1 MSPSEV
7 RMRYRAFVAL
17 ATMAGALVTGGW
29 FLQRGLDGGTST
41 VNGARLFDQ
50 VVTHVADRYVDSLSR
65 DSIYREALQGM
76 LRELDDP
83 YTAFLSG
90 DRLARLNENTSGRY
104 AGLGVQIDVRDGW
117 ITVVSPLP
125 DSPAERAGIQTG
137 DRIVAMEGRSTEGW
151 SVDEAQRELR
161 GPRGSRVNIMVERP
175 GLEALLP
182 FRLTRAD
189 IQVHAVRR
197 TDLLPGAVGYLDID
211 VFSEQTATELKREIN
226 DMRKRG
232 LRALILDLRR
242 NPGGLLEQGVA
253 VSDLFLNRG
262 QEIVSMR
269 GRAYGATRDFADEE
283 QQPWPDLPMVVLVDE
298 GSASASEIVAGAL
311 QDHDRA
317 VILGETTFGKGSAQS
332 VFAMPDGGA
341 LKLTTARWFTPVGR
355 SIQKPS
361 PADEDEEAVEDP
373 ARPTIAGET
382 PLNERVAY
390 RTDGGRVIYG
400 GGGITPDLL
409 ISDDPGDQELE
420 LQRALGDQVGRFRD
434 ALTAYALSLKSART
448 VTSPQFGVTPEMR
461 EAFRQLLERRG
472 IAIAS
477 GEWDAASPFVTRLL
491 TYEIARYVFG
501 VQAELRRRLEED
513 RVVVTARQL
522 LEGDVTQR
530 TVLDRAEEKRAA
542 KQEDLPGSS

>member
-1 MSPSEV
+1 
-7 RMRYRAFVAL
+7 MRYRAFVAL
-17 ATMAGALVTGGW
+17 ATMAAALVTGGW
-29 FLQRGLDGGTST
+29 FLQRGLDGTATS

-83 YTAFLSG
+83 YTVFLSG

-137 DRIVAMEGRSTEGW
+137 DRIVEMEGRSTEGW

-161 GPRGSRVNIMVERP
+161 GPRGSRVSIMVDRP
-175 GLEALLP
+175 GLEAPIP
-182 FRLTRAD
+182 FRLTRAE

-197 TDLLPGAVGYLDID
+197 TELLPGNIGYLDID
-211 VFSEQTATELKREIN
+211 VFSEQTATELEKEIN
-226 DMRKRG
+226 SLRKRG
-232 LRALILDLRR
+232 LRALIIDLRR

-317 VILGETTFGKGSAQS
+317 AILGETTFGKGSAQS

-355 SIQKPS
+355 SIQKPR
-361 PADEDEEAVEDP
+361 PADDEDEDDQAP
-373 ARPTIAGET
+373 AAPTIAGET
-382 PLNERVAY
+382 PLSDRVAY

-409 ISDDPGDQELE
+409 ISDDPDDHELE
-420 LQRALGDQVGRFRD
+420 LQRALGDHVGGFRD
-434 ALTAYALSLKSART
+434 ALTAYALSLKTART
-448 VTSPQFGVTPEMR
+448 VTSPDFRVTPEMR
-461 EAFRQLLERRG
+461 EAFRQTLERRG
-472 IAIAS
+472 ITIAR

-491 TYEIARYVFG
+491 TYEISRYVFG

-513 RVVVTARQL
+513 RVVVTAREL
-522 LEGDVTQR
+522 LGGDVTQR
-530 TVLDRAEEKRAA
+530 TVLERAAQKRAA
-542 KQEDLPGSS
+542 KQEDIPGSS

>member
-1 MSPSEV
+1 
-7 RMRYRAFVAL
+7 MRYRAFVAL

-29 FLQRGLDGGTST
+29 FLQRGLDGSTSS

-50 VVTHVADRYVDSLSR
+50 VVSHVADRYVDSLSQ

-76 LRELDDP
+76 LRELHDP
-83 YTAFLSG
+83 YTVFLSG

-137 DRIVAMEGRSTEGW
+137 DRIVEMEGRSTQGW

-161 GPRGSRVNIMVERP
+161 GPKGSRVNIMVERS
-175 GLEALLP
+175 GLESLLP

-197 TDLLPGAVGYLDID
+197 TDLLPGNVGYLDID
-211 VFSEQTATELKREIN
+211 VFSEQTASELQKEIQN
-226 DMRKRG
+226 MRKRG

-317 VILGETTFGKGSAQS
+317 AILGETTFGKGSAQS

-355 SIQKPS
+355 SIQKPRPS
-361 PADEDEEAVEDP
+361 DDEEDAVEGP
-373 ARPTIAGET
+373 EGEATPTIAGEI
-382 PLNERVAY
+382 PLADRTAY
-390 RTDGGRVIYG
+390 RTDAGRVIYG
-400 GGGITPDLL
+400 GGGITPDLFV
-409 ISDDPGDQELE
+409 SDDPAEHELA

-434 ALTAYALSLKSART
+434 ALTAYALSVKTSRT
-448 VTSPQFGVTPEMR
+448 VTAPDFRVTPAMLD
-461 EAFRQLLERRG
+461 AFRQLLESRG
-472 IAIAS
+472 ITIARD
-477 GEWDAASPFVTRLL
+477 EWDAASPFVTRLL
-491 TYEIARYVFG
+491 TYEVARYVFG

-513 RVVVTARQL
+513 RAVLTAREL
-522 LEGDVTQR
+522 LAGDVTQR
-530 TVLDRAEEKRAA
+530 TVLDRAAAKRAA
-542 KQEDLPGSS
+542 KQEDLPGAS

>member
-1 MSPSEV
+1 MK
-7 RMRYRAFVAL
+7 YRALVVL

-29 FLQRGLDGGTST
+29 FLQRGLDGSTST
-41 VNGARLFDQ
+41 VNGIRLFDQ
-50 VVTHVADRYVDSLSR
+50 VVSHVADRYVDSLSR

-83 YTAFLSG
+83 YTVFLSG

-137 DRIVAMEGRSTEGW
+137 DRIVEMEGRSTEGW

-161 GPRGSRVNIMVERP
+161 GPRGSRVSIMVERP
-175 GLEALLP
+175 GLGSRIP
-182 FRLTRAD
+182 FRITRAD
-189 IQVHAVRR
+189 IQVQAVRR
-197 TDLLPGAVGYLDID
+197 TDLLPGNVGYLDID
-211 VFSEQTATELKREIN
+211 VFSEQTASELERQITE
-226 DMRKRG
+226 MRKRG

-283 QQPWPDLPMVVLVDE
+283 QQPWPDLPVVVLVDE

-332 VFAMPDGGA
+332 VFALPDGGA

-355 SIQKPS
+355 SIQKQRT
-361 PADEDEEAVEDP
+361 PADEDDESAPAEEGAHPRV
-373 ARPTIAGET
+373 AGET
-382 PLNERVAY
+382 PLSEREAF

-400 GGGITPDLL
+400 GGGITPDLVV
-409 ISDDPGDQELE
+409 SDDPADQELA
-420 LQRALGDQVGRFRD
+420 LQRGLGDQVGRFRD
-434 ALTAYALSLKSART
+434 ALTAYALSLKTART
-448 VTSPQFGVTPEMR
+448 VTSPDFRVTTAMLD
-461 EAFRQLLERRG
+461 AFKQALERRG
-472 IAIAS
+472 IALAPD
-477 GEWDAASPFVTRLL
+477 EWEAARPFVTRLL

-513 RVVVTARQL
+513 RVVMTAREL
-522 LEGDVTQR
+522 LTGDVTQR
-530 TVLDRAEEKRAA
+530 TVLERAAAKRAA
-542 KQEDLPGSS
+542 KQEDLPGPS

>member
-1 MSPSEV
+1 
-7 RMRYRAFVAL
+7 MRYRAFVAL

-29 FLQRGLDGGTST
+29 FLQRGLDGTTSS

-50 VVTHVADRYVDSLSR
+50 VVSHVSDRYVDSLSR
-65 DSIYREALQGM
+65 DSIYHEALQGM
-76 LRELDDP
+76 LRELHDP
-83 YTAFLSG
+83 YTVFLSG
-90 DRLARLNENTSGRY
+90 DRLMRLNENTSGRY

-137 DRIVAMEGRSTEGW
+137 DRIVEMEGRSTEGW

-161 GPRGSRVNIMVERP
+161 GPKGSRVNIMVERP
-175 GLEALLP
+175 GLQSLLP

-197 TDLLPGAVGYLDID
+197 TDLLPGNVGYLDID
-211 VFSEQTATELKREIN
+211 VFSERTASELEKEIN
-226 DMRKRG
+226 NMRKRG
-232 LRALILDLRR
+232 LRALILDLRG

-262 QEIVSMR
+262 QQIVSMR
-269 GRAYGATRDFADEE
+269 GRASGATRDFADEE
-283 QQPWPDLPMVVLVDE
+283 QQPWPDLPIVVLVDE
-298 GSASASEIVAGAL
+298 GSASASEIVAGGL

-341 LKLTTARWFTPVGR
+341 LKITTARWFTPVGR
-355 SIQKPS
+355 SIQKPRPS
-361 PADEDEEAVEDP
+361 GDQEADEEQDDAAAP
-373 ARPTIAGET
+373 RIAGEI
-382 PLNERVAY
+382 PLTERTAY

-400 GGGITPDLL
+400 GGGITPDLFV
-409 ISDDPGDQELE
+409 SDDPGDQELE
-420 LQRALGDQVGRFRD
+420 LQRGLGDNVGRFRD
-434 ALTAYALSLKSART
+434 ALTAYALSLKTARS
-448 VTSPQFGVTPEMR
+448 VTSPDFRVTPEMR
-461 EAFRQLLERRG
+461 SAFKQLLEQRG
-472 IAIAS
+472 ITIAR
-477 GEWDAASPFVTRLL
+477 EHWDAASPFVSRLL

-513 RVVVTARQL
+513 RVVITAREL
-522 LEGDVTQR
+522 LAGDVTQR
-530 TVLDRAEEKRAA
+530 TALDRAAAKREA
-542 KQEDLPGSS
+542 KQEDLPDRS

>member
-1 MSPSEV
+1 
-7 RMRYRAFVAL
+7 MRYRAFVAL

-29 FLQRGLDGGTST
+29 FLQRGLDGTTSA

-50 VVTHVADRYVDSLSR
+50 VVSHVADRYVDSLSQ
-65 DSIYREALQGM
+65 DSIYHEALQGM
-76 LRELDDP
+76 LRELHDP
-83 YTAFLSG
+83 YTVFLSG

-137 DRIVAMEGRSTEGW
+137 DRIVEMEGRSTEGW
-151 SVDEAQRELR
+151 SVDEATRELR
-161 GPRGSRVNIMVERP
+161 GPKGSRVNIMVERP

-197 TDLLPGAVGYLDID
+197 TDLLPGNVGYLDID
-211 VFSEQTATELKREIN
+211 VFSEQTATELEKEITN
-226 DMRKRG
+226 MRKRG

-269 GRAYGATRDFADEE
+269 GRAYGATRDFADEG
-283 QQPWPDLPMVVLVDE
+283 QQRWPDLPIVVLVDE

-355 SIQKPS
+355 SIQKPGPS
-361 PADEDEEAVEDP
+361 DEEEEEP
-373 ARPTIAGET
+373 AQDQAAPTIAGEI
-382 PLNERVAY
+382 PLAERTAY

-409 ISDDPGDQELE
+409 ISDDPQEHE
-420 LQRALGDQVGRFRD
+420 LALQQALGGDQVGRFRD
-434 ALTAYALSLKSART
+434 ALTAYALSLKTSRT
-448 VTSPQFGVTPEMR
+448 VGSPDFRVTPMMLD
-461 EAFRQLLERRG
+461 AFRQLLERRG
-472 IAIAS
+472 ISIARE
-477 GEWDAASPFVTRLL
+477 EWEAASPFVTRLL

-513 RVVVTARQL
+513 RVVITAREL
-522 LEGDVTQR
+522 LSGDVTQR
-530 TVLDRAEEKRAA
+530 TVLDRAAAKRAA
-542 KQEDLPGSS
+542 KQEDLPGTS

>member
-1 MSPSEV
+1 
-7 RMRYRAFVAL
+7 MRYRAFVAL

-29 FLQRGLDGGTST
+29 FLQRGLDGTATS

-50 VVTHVADRYVDSLSR
+50 VVSHVADRYVDSLSR
-65 DSIYREALQGM
+65 DSIYHEALQGM
-76 LRELDDP
+76 LRELQDP
-83 YTAFLSG
+83 YTVFLSG

-137 DRIVAMEGRSTEGW
+137 DRIVEMEGRSTEGW

-161 GPRGSRVNIMVERP
+161 GPKGSRVSIMVERP
-175 GLEALLP
+175 GLQSLLP

-197 TDLLPGAVGYLDID
+197 TDLLPGNVGYLDID
-211 VFSEQTATELKREIN
+211 VFSEQTASELEKEIN
-226 DMRKRG
+226 TMRKRG
-232 LRALILDLRR
+232 VRALILDLRR

-269 GRAYGATRDFADEE
+269 GRAYGATRDFADEK

-317 VILGETTFGKGSAQS
+317 AILGETTFGKGSAQS

-341 LKLTTARWFTPVGR
+341 LKITTARWFTPVGR
-355 SIQKPS
+355 SIQKPRPS
-361 PADEDEEAVEDP
+361 ADEEADEEADD
-373 ARPTIAGET
+373 AAAPTIAGEI
-382 PLNERVAY
+382 PLAERTAY

-409 ISDDPGDQELE
+409 VSDDPGDQELE

-434 ALTAYALSLKSART
+434 ALTAYALSLKTART
-448 VTSPQFGVTPEMR
+448 VTSPDFRVTPEMHG
-461 EAFRQLLERRG
+461 AFRRLLEQRG
-472 IAIAS
+472 ITI
-477 GEWDAASPFVTRLL
+477 EREQWDAATPFISRLL

-513 RVVVTARQL
+513 RVVITAREL
-522 LEGDVTQR
+522 LAGDVPQR
-530 TVLDRAEEKRAA
+530 TVLDRAAAKREA
-542 KQEDLPGSS
+542 KQEDLPDRS

>member
-1 MSPSEV
+1 
-7 RMRYRAFVAL
+7 MRYRAFVAL
-17 ATMAGALVTGGW
+17 ATMAAALVTGGW
-29 FLQRGLDGGTST
+29 FLQRGLDGTTSA

-50 VVTHVADRYVDSLSR
+50 VVSHVADRYVDSLSQ

-76 LRELDDP
+76 LRELHDP
-83 YTAFLSG
+83 YTVFLSG

-137 DRIVAMEGRSTEGW
+137 DRIVEMEGRSTQGW

-161 GPRGSRVNIMVERP
+161 GPKGSRVNIMVERS
-175 GLEALLP
+175 GLESLLP

-197 TDLLPGAVGYLDID
+197 TDLLPGNVGYLDID
-211 VFSEQTATELKREIN
+211 VFSEQTARELEKEIQN
-226 DMRKRG
+226 MRKRG

-269 GRAYGATRDFADEE
+269 GRAYGATRDFADEG

-317 VILGETTFGKGSAQS
+317 AILGETTFGKGSAQS

-355 SIQKPS
+355 SIQKPRPS
-361 PADEDEEAVEDP
+361 DDEEDGVEGPEDQ
-373 ARPTIAGET
+373 ATPTIAGEI
-382 PLNERVAY
+382 PLADRTAY
-390 RTDGGRVIYG
+390 RTDAGRVIYG
-400 GGGITPDLL
+400 GGGITPDLFV
-409 ISDDPGDQELE
+409 SDDPAEHELA

-434 ALTAYALSLKSART
+434 ALTAYALSVKTSRA
-448 VTSPQFGVTPEMR
+448 VTSPDFHVTPVMLG
-461 EAFRQLLERRG
+461 AFRQLLVSRS
-472 IAIAS
+472 ITVACD
-477 GEWDAASPFVTRLL
+477 EWDAASPFVTRLL
-491 TYEIARYVFG
+491 TYEVARYVFG

-513 RVVVTARQL
+513 RAVLTAREL
-522 LEGDVTQR
+522 LAGDVTQR
-530 TVLDRAEEKRAA
+530 TVLDRAAAKRAA
-542 KQEDLPGSS
+542 KQEDLPGAS

>member
-1 MSPSEV
+1 
-7 RMRYRAFVAL
+7 MRYRAFVAL
-17 ATMAGALVTGGW
+17 ATMAAALVTGGW
-29 FLQRGLDGGTST
+29 FLQRGLNGTTSV

-50 VVTHVADRYVDSLSR
+50 VVSHVADRYVDSLPQ

-83 YTAFLSG
+83 YTVFLSG

-137 DRIVAMEGRSTEGW
+137 DRIVEMEGRSTEGW
-151 SVDEAQRELR
+151 SVDEATRELR

-175 GLEALLP
+175 GLESRLP

-197 TDLLPGAVGYLDID
+197 TDLLPGNVGYLDID
-211 VFSEQTATELKREIN
+211 VFSEQTADELEREIN
-226 DMRKRG
+226 NMRKRG

-269 GRAYGATRDFADEE
+269 GRAYGATRDFADEG

-355 SIQKPS
+355 SIQKPRAS
-361 PADEDEEAVEDP
+361 DTDEEDAAEGP
-373 ARPTIAGET
+373 AAPTVAGEI
-382 PLNERVAY
+382 PLADRTAY

-400 GGGITPDLL
+400 GGGITPDLF
-409 ISDDPGDQELE
+409 ISDDPAEHELA

-434 ALTAYALSLKSART
+434 ALTAYALPLK
-448 VTSPQFGVTPEMR
+448 TSRLTASPDFRVTPEMLD
-461 EAFRQLLERRG
+461 AFRQLLERRG
-472 IAIAS
+472 ITIS
-477 GEWDAASPFVTRLL
+477 REEWEAAGPFVTRLL

-513 RVVVTARQL
+513 RVVITAREL
-522 LEGDVTQR
+522 LAGDVTQR
-530 TVLDRAEEKRAA
+530 TVLDRAAAKRAA
-542 KQEDLPGSS
+542 KQEDLPNGS

>member
-1 MSPSEV
+1 
-7 RMRYRAFVAL
+7 MRYRAFVAL

-29 FLQRGLDGGTST
+29 FLQRGLDGTTGA

-50 VVTHVADRYVDSLSR
+50 VVSHVADRYVDSLSQ
-65 DSIYREALQGM
+65 DSIYHEALQGM
-76 LRELDDP
+76 LRELRDP
-83 YTAFLSG
+83 YTVFLSG

-125 DSPAERAGIQTG
+125 DSPAERVGIQTG
-137 DRIVAMEGRSTEGW
+137 DRIVEVEGRSTEGW
-151 SVDEAQRELR
+151 SVDEATRELR
-161 GPRGSRVNIMVERP
+161 GPKGSRVNIVVERP

-197 TDLLPGAVGYLDID
+197 TDLLPGNVGYLDID
-211 VFSEQTATELKREIN
+211 VFSEQTATELEKEITN
-226 DMRKRG
+226 MRKRG

-269 GRAYGATRDFADEE
+269 GRAYGATRDFTDEG
-283 QQPWPDLPMVVLVDE
+283 QQRWPDLPIVVLVDE

-355 SIQKPS
+355 SIQRSRPS
-361 PADEDEEAVEDP
+361 EEEDEDP
-373 ARPTIAGET
+373 AEDQAAPTIAGEI
-382 PLNERVAY
+382 PLAERTAY

-400 GGGITPDLL
+400 GGGITPDLF
-409 ISDDPGDQELE
+409 ISDDPQEHE
-420 LQRALGDQVGRFRD
+420 LALQQALGGGQVGRFRD
-434 ALTAYALSLKSART
+434 ALTAYALSLKTSGT
-448 VTSPQFGVTPEMR
+448 VGSPDFRVTPMMLD
-461 EAFRQLLERRG
+461 AFRQLLERRG
-472 IAIAS
+472 ISIARE
-477 GEWDAASPFVTRLL
+477 EWEAASPFVTRLL

-513 RVVVTARQL
+513 RVVITAREL
-522 LEGDVTQR
+522 LAGDVTQR
-530 TVLDRAEEKRAA
+530 TVLERAAAKRAA
-542 KQEDLPGSS
+542 KQEDLPGTS

>member
-1 MSPSEV
+1 
-7 RMRYRAFVAL
+7 MRYRAFVAL

-29 FLQRGLDGGTST
+29 FLQRGLDGNAST

-50 VVTHVADRYVDSLSR
+50 VVSHVADRFVDSLSQ

-76 LRELDDP
+76 LRELHDP
-83 YTAFLSG
+83 YTVFLSG

-137 DRIVAMEGRSTEGW
+137 DRIVEMEGRSTEGW
-151 SVDEAQRELR
+151 TVDEATRELR
-161 GPRGSRVNIMVERP
+161 GPKGSRVNIMVDRP

-197 TDLLPGAVGYLDID
+197 TDLLPGNVGYLDID
-211 VFSEQTATELKREIN
+211 VFSEQTASELEKEIN
-226 DMRKRG
+226 SLRKRG

-262 QEIVSMR
+262 QQIVSMR
-269 GRAYGATRDFADEE
+269 GRAYGATRDFADEA
-283 QQPWPDLPMVVLVDE
+283 QQRWPDLPIVVLVDE

-355 SIQKPS
+355 SIQKSRPS
-361 PADEDEEAVEDP
+361 DEDEDAEAAVEDEG
-373 ARPTIAGET
+373 APTIAGET
-382 PLNERVAY
+382 PLAERTAY

-409 ISDDPGDQELE
+409 ISDDPAEHELA
-420 LQRALGDQVGRFRD
+420 LQQALGGDQVGRFRD
-434 ALTAYALSLKSART
+434 ALTAYALSLKTARAVASPDFR
-448 VTSPQFGVTPEMR
+448 VTAEML
-461 EAFRQLLERRG
+461 EAFRQMLDRRG
-472 IAIAS
+472 ISITRD
-477 GEWDAASPFVTRLL
+477 EWDAASPFVTRLL

-513 RVVVTARQL
+513 RVVITAREL
-522 LEGDVTQR
+522 LIGDVTQR
-530 TVLDRAEEKRAA
+530 TVLDRAAAKRAA
-542 KQEDLPGSS
+542 KQEDLPGAS

>member
-1 MSPSEV
+1 
-7 RMRYRAFVAL
+7 MRYRAFVAL
-17 ATMAGALVTGGW
+17 ATMAAALVTGGW
-29 FLQRGLDGGTST
+29 FLQRGLDGTTSA

-50 VVTHVADRYVDSLSR
+50 VVSHVADRYVDSLSQ

-83 YTAFLSG
+83 YTVFLSG

-137 DRIVAMEGRSTEGW
+137 DRIVEMEGRSTEGW
-151 SVDEAQRELR
+151 SVDEATRELR

-175 GLEALLP
+175 GLESRLP

-189 IQVHAVRR
+189 IQVQAVRR
-197 TDLLPGAVGYLDID
+197 TDLLPGNVGYLDID
-211 VFSEQTATELKREIN
+211 VFSEQTADELEREIN
-226 DMRKRG
+226 NMRKRG

-283 QQPWPDLPMVVLVDE
+283 QQPWPDLPIVVLVDE

-355 SIQKPS
+355 SIQKPRAS
-361 PADEDEEAVEDP
+361 DPDEEDADEGP
-373 ARPTIAGET
+373 ATPTVAGEI
-382 PLNERVAY
+382 PLADRTAY

-409 ISDDPGDQELE
+409 ISDDPAEHELA

-434 ALTAYALSLKSART
+434 ALTAYALSLK
-448 VTSPQFGVTPEMR
+448 TSRMTASPDFRVTPEMLD
-461 EAFRQLLERRG
+461 AFRQLLERRG
-472 IAIAS
+472 MTIS
-477 GEWDAASPFVTRLL
+477 REEWEAASPFVTRLL

-513 RVVVTARQL
+513 RVVITAREL
-522 LEGDVTQR
+522 LAGDVTQR
-530 TVLDRAEEKRAA
+530 TVLDRAAAKRAA
-542 KQEDLPGSS
+542 KQEDLPNGS

>member
-1 MSPSEV
+1 
-7 RMRYRAFVAL
+7 MRYRAFVAL

-29 FLQRGLDGGTST
+29 FLQRGLDGTTSA

-50 VVTHVADRYVDSLSR
+50 VVSHVADRYVDSLSQ
-65 DSIYREALQGM
+65 DSIYHEALQGM
-76 LRELDDP
+76 LRELQDP
-83 YTAFLSG
+83 YTVFLSG

-137 DRIVAMEGRSTEGW
+137 DRIVEMEGRSTEGW

-161 GPRGSRVNIMVERP
+161 GPKGSRVSIMVERP

-197 TDLLPGAVGYLDID
+197 TDLLPGNVGYLDID
-211 VFSEQTATELKREIN
+211 VFSEQTAAELEREITN
-226 DMRKRG
+226 MRKRG

-262 QEIVSMR
+262 QQIVSMR
-269 GRAYGATRDFADEE
+269 GRAYGATRDFADDA
-283 QQPWPDLPMVVLVDE
+283 QQRWPDLPIVILVDE

-355 SIQKPS
+355 SIQKPRPS
-361 PADEDEEAVEDP
+361 DEEEEELAADDGT
-373 ARPTIAGET
+373 PTIAGEI
-382 PLNERVAY
+382 PLSERTAY
-390 RTDGGRVIYG
+390 RTDAGRVIYG

-409 ISDDPGDQELE
+409 ISDDPAEHELA
-420 LQRALGDQVGRFRD
+420 LQRALGGDQVVRFRD
-434 ALTAYALSLKSART
+434 ALTAYALSLKTSRT
-448 VTSPQFGVTPEMR
+448 VGSPDFRVTPPMLD
-461 EAFRQLLERRG
+461 AFRQLLDRRG
-472 IAIAS
+472 ISIS
-477 GEWDAASPFVTRLL
+477 RDEWEAASPFVTRLL

-513 RVVVTARQL
+513 RVVMTAREL
-522 LEGDVTQR
+522 LMGDVTQR
-530 TVLDRAEEKRAA
+530 TVLDRAAARRAA
-542 KQEDLPGSS
+542 KQEDLPGTS

>member
-1 MSPSEV
+1 
-7 RMRYRAFVAL
+7 MRYRAFVAL

-29 FLQRGLDGGTST
+29 FLQRGLDGNAST

-50 VVTHVADRYVDSLSR
+50 VVSHVADRFVDSLSQ

-76 LRELDDP
+76 LRELHDP
-83 YTAFLSG
+83 YTVFLSG

-137 DRIVAMEGRSTEGW
+137 DRIVEMEGRSTEGW
-151 SVDEAQRELR
+151 TVDEATRELR
-161 GPRGSRVNIMVERP
+161 GPKGSRVNIMVDRP

-197 TDLLPGAVGYLDID
+197 TDLLPGNVGYLDID
-211 VFSEQTATELKREIN
+211 VFSEQTASELEKEIN
-226 DMRKRG
+226 SLRKRG

-262 QEIVSMR
+262 QQIVSMR
-269 GRAYGATRDFADEE
+269 GRAYGATRDFADEA
-283 QQPWPDLPMVVLVDE
+283 QQRWPDLPIVVLVDE

-355 SIQKPS
+355 SIQKSRPS
-361 PADEDEEAVEDP
+361 DEDEDAEAAVEDEG
-373 ARPTIAGET
+373 APTIAGET
-382 PLNERVAY
+382 PLAERTAY

-409 ISDDPGDQELE
+409 ISDDPAEHELA
-420 LQRALGDQVGRFRD
+420 LQQALGGDQVGRFRD
-434 ALTAYALSLKSART
+434 ALTAYALSLKTSRAVASPDFR
-448 VTSPQFGVTPEMR
+448 VTAEML
-461 EAFRQLLERRG
+461 EAFRQMLDRRG
-472 IAIAS
+472 ISITRD
-477 GEWDAASPFVTRLL
+477 EWDAASPFVTRLL

-513 RVVVTARQL
+513 RVVITAREL
-522 LEGDVTQR
+522 LIGDVTQR
-530 TVLDRAEEKRAA
+530 TVLDRAAAKRAA
-542 KQEDLPGSS
+542 KQEDLPGAS